1 MSKHSRPEAIA
12 PTVDPEEFMA
22 LLLHAQTSPC
32 ECVFARYFKRLGEVM
47 VKQHIKE
54 GTGSG

>member
-1 MSKHSRPEAIA
+1 MSKRSGPQPIA

-22 LLLHAQTSPC
+22 LLLHAQSNPC
-32 ECVFARYFKRLGEVM
+32 DCAFARYFRKLGERM

-54 GTGSG
+54 K